1 MSVVYAFILVSVKE
15 EQEGISEYMNVNN
28 SRQCYESAIQSI
40 LEQTKEKNK
49 EEGQTFK
56 TF

>member
-15 EQEGISEYMNVNN
+15 EQEGISVNVNN

-49 EEGQTFK
+49 EGGQTLK